1 MDMTNN
7 CLWEALD
14 VGKSFGPTVALAGAN
29 LQLRPGEI
37 HALVGEN
44 GAGKST
50 MSKVACGVYP
60 VDQGT
65 FQLSGEYFEPE
76 SLTRAASRGVG
87 LVFQESMIIT
97 VLSVAENIFL
107 DKLRQFRR
115 GGLLDRARMRREAS
129 MHLVSAGADFDVD
142 AEWSTLNLGQ
152 RKMVELARALVSAPR
167 LLFVDE
173 ATAVLDSAGRELV
186 LAALRR
192 LRDQGVSICYISHH
206 MEEVLS
212 LSDRVTVMRDGRTI
226 ATLDTA
232 KTSRSELESLMV
244 GREVTDSLYPTR
256 NPIDNPPVVLATN
269 ELGYGEHLHDVSF
282 ELRAGEVL
290 GIAGLAGCGGTELLR
305 VIAGEFR
312 TRTGSMLLHGKSF
325 APRTTRDAIRQG
337 VAYLPGDRDGE
348 GLLGGASIRE
358 NIGLAALPQTFH
370 FVDHAAER
378 QTAKSFVASLR
389 IKARSVEQ
397 TVDGLSG
404 GNRQKV
410 VLGKLLA
417 TSPKILLLDN
427 PTRGVD
433 IGARA
438 HVYEA
443 ITAAITAGMAV
454 LLLSEDLPE
463 VMGLSNRL
471 LVMRRGYVSKAF
483 TKTVDLTEQQ
493 VLSHML

>member
-1 MDMTNN
+1 MGMTDNY
-7 CLWEALD
+7 LWEALD
-14 VGKSFGPTVALAGAN
+14 IGKSFGPTAALAGAS

-50 MSKVACGVYP
+50 MSKVACGAYP
-60 VDQGT
+60 VDRGT
-65 FQLSGEYFEPE
+65 FRLSGEDFEPE

-87 LVFQESMIIT
+87 LVFQESMIIP
-97 VLSVAENIFL
+97 VLSIAENIFV
-107 DKLRQFRR
+107 DKLREFRR
-115 GGLLDRARMRREAS
+115 GGLLDRTRLRREAS
-129 MHLVSAGADFDVD
+129 VYLVAAGADFDVD
-142 AEWSTLNLGQ
+142 ADWSTLTLGQ
-152 RKMVELARALVSAPR
+152 LKMVELARALASAPR

-173 ATAVLDSAGRELV
+173 ATAVLDSAGRELL

-192 LRDQGVSICYISHH
+192 LRDQGVGICYISHH
-206 MEEVLS
+206 MEEIFS

-232 KTSRSELESLMV
+232 STSRSELESLMV
-244 GREVTDSLYPTR
+244 GREISDSLYPSR
-256 NPIDNPPVVLATN
+256 PPLENPPIVLAA
-269 ELGYGEHLHDVSF
+269 EGLRYGEHLQDVSF
-282 ELRAGEVL
+282 GLRSGEVL

-305 VIAGEFR
+305 VIAGVSR
-312 TRTGSMLLHGKSF
+312 AHAGTMLLNRELF
-325 APRTTRDAIRQG
+325 APRATRDAMRQG
-337 VAYLPGDRDGE
+337 VVYLPGDRDGE

-358 NIGLAALPQTFH
+358 NIGLAILPPTFH
-370 FVDHAAER
+370 LVDNGAEG
-378 QTAKSFVASLR
+378 QTAKSLMASLR

-443 ITAAITAGMAV
+443 ITAAIAAGMAV

-463 VMGLSNRL
+463 VMGLSDRL
-471 LVMRRGYVSKAF
+471 LVMRRGCISNAF
-483 TKTVDLTEQQ
+483 TETVGLTERQ

>member
-1 MDMTNN
+1 MTDNY
-7 CLWEALD
+7 LWEALD
-14 VGKSFGPTVALAGAN
+14 IGKSFGPTAALAGAS

-50 MSKVACGVYP
+50 MSKVACVAFP
-60 VDQGT
+60 VDRGK
-65 FQLSGEYFEPE
+65 FRLSGEYFEPR

-87 LVFQESMIIT
+87 LVFQESMIIP
-97 VLSVAENIFL
+97 VLSIAENIFI

-115 GGLLDRARMRREAS
+115 GGLLDRSRLRRQAS
-129 MHLVSAGADFDVD
+129 KHLVAAGADFDVD
-142 AEWSTLNLGQ
+142 AEWSTLSLGQ
-152 RKMVELARALVSAPR
+152 RKMVELARALASAPR

-173 ATAVLDSAGRELV
+173 ATAVLDSAGRDLL

-192 LRDQGVSICYISHH
+192 LRDQGVGICYISHH
-206 MEEVLS
+206 MEEIFS
-212 LSDRVTVMRDGRTI
+212 LSDQVTVMRDGQTI
-226 ATLDTA
+226 ATLETA
-232 KTSRSELESLMV
+232 RTSRSELESLMV
-244 GREVTDSLYPTR
+244 GREIADSLYPTR
-256 NPIDNPPVVLATN
+256 HPIENPSIVLTV
-269 ELGYGEHLHDVSF
+269 EGLGYGEQLHDISF
-282 ELRAGEVL
+282 ELRSGEVL

-305 VIAGEFR
+305 VIAGVLR
-312 TRTGSMLLHGKSF
+312 ASVGSMFLDSEVF
-325 APRTTRDAIRQG
+325 APHTTRDAMRQG
-337 VAYLPGDRDGE
+337 IAYLPGDRDGE

-358 NIGLAALPQTFH
+358 NIGLTTLPQTFH
-370 FVDHAAER
+370 LVNNGAER

-417 TSPKILLLDN
+417 TSPRILLLDN

-443 ITAAITAGMAV
+443 ITAAIAAGMAV

-463 VMGLSNRL
+463 VMGLSDRL
-471 LVMRRGYVSKAF
+471 LVMRRGHVSHAF
-483 TKTVDLTEQQ
+483 PETVGLTERQ